1 MPKVICDFHIHS
13 KFSRA
18 TSSRMDVQSLVQ
30 YGTQKGLNVI
40 GTGDFTH
47 PKWLKELEDQ
57 LEEYYNTNL
66 FKPKE
71 ALDEKLRFMLTAEV
85 CTSFKYEEKP
95 RRIHHLLFT
104 PNFDSA
110 KQVSEK
116 LAKFGSLES
125 DGRPILRLS
134 PPELVEMVKETSK
147 RNVIVPAHIWTPWF
161 SLFGSKSGFERIEDC
176 YKDMTKHIFALE
188 TGLSSDPPMNW
199 RLSALDKYTLISNSD
214 SHSPYPYRIGREAN
228 VFDLKEISYREIIDS
243 IRLKDKK
250 RFKFTIETHPAYGKY
265 HWTGH
270 RKCNIMMSPQ
280 DSKRLKGICPRCGRK
295 MTRGV
300 DERID
305 ELSDRNEGYKPESA
319 IDYKHLMPLHEIIA
333 QSLGIQQ
340 IYSPSVWRLYD
351 LLISRF
357 GDEYSVLLEAPKDEI
372 ALISND
378 ELANAII
385 TVRDNK
391 IAVIP
396 GYDGVYGKL
405 IFSEDNVREASINR
419 KFGLERFM

>member
-1 MPKVICDFHIHS
+1 MTKVICDFHIHS

-18 TSSRMDVQSLVQ
+18 TSNIMDVQSLVQ
-30 YGTQKGLNVI
+30 YSTQKGLSVI

-47 PKWLKELEDQ
+47 PRWLKELEDQ
-57 LEEYYNTNL
+57 LVEDSNTCL
-66 FKPKE
+66 LKPKGGLVE
-71 ALDEKLRFMLTAEV
+71 NIRFMLTAEV
-85 CTSFKYEEKP
+85 CTSFTYEDESK
-95 RRIHHLLFT
+95 RIHHLLFV

-116 LAKFGSLES
+116 MVKFGDLES
-125 DGRPILRLS
+125 DGRPNLRLS
-134 PPELVEMVKETSK
+134 PPELVEEVKEVSEM
-147 RNVIVPAHIWTPWF
+147 NVIVPAHIWTPWF

-176 YKDMTKHIFALE
+176 YQDMTKHIFALE

-199 RLSALDKYTLISNSD
+199 RLSALDKYALISNSD

-250 RFKFTIETHPAYGKY
+250 RFKLTIETHPAYGKY

-280 DSKRLKGICPRCGRK
+280 DSKRLQGICPSCGRK
-295 MTRGV
+295 MTQGV
-300 DERID
+300 DERVD
-305 ELSDRNEGYKPESA
+305 ELSDRFEGYKPESA
-319 IDYKHLMPLHEIIA
+319 IEYKHLMPLHEIIA

-340 IYSPSVWRLYD
+340 IYSPSVWRVYD
-351 LLISRF
+351 LLIGRF

-372 ALISND
+372 ALILND

-385 TVRDNK
+385 TVRNNK

-405 IFSEDNVREASINR
+405 IFSEDNVREVSINR

>member
-18 TSSRMDVQSLVQ
+18 TSSSMEVPSLVQ
-30 YGTQKGLNVI
+30 YGKQKGLSVI

-47 PKWLKELEDQ
+47 SKWLKELEDQ
-57 LEEYYNTNL
+57 LEEESNTCL
-66 FKPKE
+66 FKPKGAFVE
-71 ALDEKLRFMLTAEV
+71 NLRFMLTAEV
-85 CTSFKYEEKP
+85 CTSFIHEDKSK
-95 RRIHHLLFT
+95 RIHHLLFT

-116 LAKFGSLES
+116 LVKFGNLES

-134 PPELVEMVKETSK
+134 PPELVEEVKEVSK
-147 RNVIVPAHIWTPWF
+147 MNVIVPAHIWTPWF

-176 YKDMTKHIFALE
+176 YQDMTKHIFALE

-199 RLSALDKYTLISNSD
+199 RLSALDKYALISNSD

-280 DSKRLKGICPRCGRK
+280 DSKRLKGICPVCGRK

-300 DERID
+300 DERVD
-305 ELSDRNEGYKPESA
+305 EIADRFEGFKPESA
-319 IDYKHLMPLHEIIA
+319 IGYKHLMPLHEIIA
-333 QSLGIQQ
+333 KSMGIQQ
-340 IYSPSVWRLYD
+340 IYSSSVWRVFE
-351 LLISRF
+351 LLIGRF
-357 GDEYSVLLEAPKDEI
+357 GDEYAVMLEAPQDEI
-372 ALISND
+372 ALVSND
-378 ELANAII
+378 ELAEAII
-385 TVRDNK
+385 MVRDNK

-405 IFSEDNVREASINR
+405 IFSDDNVGKATNNR

>member
-18 TSSRMDVQSLVQ
+18 TSTRMDVQSLVQ

-57 LEEYYNTNL
+57 LEEHHNTSL

-71 ALDEKLRFMLTAEV
+71 ALDESLRFMLTAEV
-85 CTSFKYEEKP
+85 CTSFEYEEKS

-104 PNFDSA
+104 TNFDSA

-116 LAKFGSLES
+116 LAKFGNLES

-134 PPELVEMVKETSK
+134 PPELVEEVIETSK

-199 RLSALDKYTLISNSD
+199 RVSALDKYTLISNSD

-228 VFDLKEISYREIIDS
+228 VFDLKETSYREIIDS

-270 RKCNIMMSPQ
+270 RKCNIVMSPQ
-280 DSKRLKGICPRCGRK
+280 DSKRLQGICPSCGRK

-300 DERID
+300 DERVD
-305 ELSDRNEGYKPESA
+305 ELSDRYEGYKPESA
-319 IDYKHLMPLHEIIA
+319 IEYKHLMPLHEIIA

-340 IYSPSVWRLYD
+340 IYSPSVWRVYD

-357 GDEYSVLLEAPKDEI
+357 GNEYLVLLEASKDEI

-378 ELANAII
+378 DLANAVI

>member
-30 YGTQKGLNVI
+30 YGTQKGLSVI

-47 PKWLKELEDQ
+47 PQWLKDVENQ
-57 LEEYYNTNL
+57 LEEHNNTSL
-66 FKPKE
+66 FKSKE
-71 ALDEKLRFMLTAEV
+71 TLDENIRFMLTAEV
-85 CTSFKYEEKP
+85 CTSFEYEGKS

-116 LAKFGSLES
+116 LAKYGNLES

-134 PPELVEMVKETSK
+134 PPELVEEMKETSK

-270 RKCNIMMSPQ
+270 RKCNIMMAPQ
-280 DSKRLKGICPRCGRK
+280 DSKRLQGICPSCGRK

-300 DERID
+300 EERVD
-305 ELSDRNEGYKPESA
+305 ELSDRDEGYKPESA
-319 IDYKHLMPLHEIIA
+319 IGYKHLMPLHEIIA
-333 QSLGIQQ
+333 ISLGIQQ
-340 IYSPSVWRLYD
+340 IYSPSVWRVYEQ
-351 LLISRF
+351 LIGRF
-357 GDEYSVLLEAPKDEI
+357 GDEYSVMFEASKNEI
-372 ALISND
+372 ALVSND
-378 ELANAII
+378 ELANVII
-385 TVRDNK
+385 SVRDNK

>member
-1 MPKVICDFHIHS
+1 
-13 KFSRA
+13 
-18 TSSRMDVQSLVQ
+18 MDVQSLIQ
-30 YGTQKGLNVI
+30 YGTQKGLRVI

-47 PKWLKELEDQ
+47 PQWLKELEDQ
-57 LEEYYNTNL
+57 LEEHFNTSL

-71 ALDEKLRFMLTAEV
+71 NLTENILFMLTAEV
-85 CTSFKYEEKP
+85 CTIFKYEEKS

-116 LAKFGSLES
+116 LAKFGNLKS

-134 PPELVEMVKETSK
+134 PPELVEEVKETSK
-147 RNVIVPAHIWTPWF
+147 RNVIIPAHIWTPWF
-161 SLFGSKSGFERIEDC
+161 SLFGSKNGFERIEDC

-228 VFDLKEISYREIIDS
+228 VFVLKKTSYREIIDS
-243 IRLKDKK
+243 IRLKDKN

-280 DSKRLKGICPRCGRK
+280 DAKRLQGICPSCGRK

-300 DERID
+300 DERVE
-305 ELSDRNEGYKPESA
+305 ELSDRYQGYKPESA
-319 IDYKHLMPLHEIIA
+319 IEYKHLMPLHEIIA
-333 QSLGIQQ
+333 RSLGIQQ
-340 IYSPSVWRLYD
+340 IYSPSVWRVYEQ
-351 LLISRF
+351 LIGRF
-357 GDEYSVLLEAPKDEI
+357 DDEYSVLLEASKDEI
-372 ALISND
+372 ALVSND
-378 ELANAII
+378 ELATAII
-385 TVRDNK
+385 TLRENK
-391 IAVIP
+391 FAVIP
-396 GYDGVYGKL
+396 GYDGVYGRL
-405 IFSEDNVREASINR
+405 IFSEDNVREVSTNR
-419 KFGLERFM
+419 KFGLEKFM

>member
-85 CTSFKYEEKP
+85 CTSFKYEEKSK
-95 RRIHHLLFT
+95 RIHHLLFT

-110 KQVSEK
+110 KQVSKK

-270 RKCNIMMSPQ
+270 RKCNIMMSTQ
-280 DSKRLKGICPRCGRK
+280 DSKRLKGICPSCGRK

-300 DERID
+300 DERVD

-340 IYSPSVWRLYD
+340 IYSPSVWRVYD

-357 GDEYSVLLEAPKDEI
+357 GDEYSVLLEAHKDEI

-385 TVRDNK
+385 TVRNNK

>member
-1 MPKVICDFHIHS
+1 
-13 KFSRA
+13 
-18 TSSRMDVQSLVQ
+18 MDVQSLVQ
-30 YGTQKGLNVI
+30 YGTQKGLSVI

-47 PKWLKELEDQ
+47 SKWLKELEDR
-57 LEEYYNTNL
+57 LEEHHNTSL

-71 ALDEKLRFMLTAEV
+71 ALDKSLRFMLTAEV
-85 CTSFKYEEKP
+85 CTSFKYEEKS

-116 LAKFGSLES
+116 LAKFGNLES
-125 DGRPILRLS
+125 DGRPNLRIS
-134 PPELVEMVKETSK
+134 PPELVEEVKETSK

-199 RLSALDKYTLISNSD
+199 RLSALDEYTLISNSD

-243 IRLKDKK
+243 IRLKDKR

-270 RKCNIMMSPQ
+270 RKCNIVMSPQ
-280 DSKRLKGICPRCGRK
+280 DSKRLQGICPSCGRK

-300 DERID
+300 DERVD
-305 ELSDRNEGYKPESA
+305 ELSDRYEGYKPKSA
-319 IDYKHLMPLHEIIA
+319 IEYKHLMPLHEIIA
-333 QSLGIQQ
+333 KSMGIQQ
-340 IYSPSVWRLYD
+340 IYSSSVWRVYD
-351 LLISRF
+351 LLIGRF
-357 GDEYSVLLEAPKDEI
+357 GDEYSVLLEASKDEI

-378 ELANAII
+378 ELANAVI
-385 TVRDNK
+385 TVRNNK

-405 IFSEDNVREASINR
+405 IFSEDNERGVSKNR

>member
-1 MPKVICDFHIHS
+1 MSKFICDFHIHS

-30 YGTQKGLNVI
+30 YGTQKGLSVI

-47 PKWLKELEDQ
+47 PQWLKELDDQ
-57 LEEYYNTNL
+57 LEEHSNTCL
-66 FKPKE
+66 LKPKRS
-71 ALDEKLRFMLTAEV
+71 LVEKLLFMLTAEV
-85 CTSFKYEEKP
+85 CTSFKYEGKP
-95 RRIHHLLFT
+95 KRIHHLIFT

-116 LAKFGSLES
+116 LAKFGDLES
-125 DGRPILRLS
+125 DGRPIIKLS
-134 PPELVEMVKETSK
+134 PPELVEEVKEVSET
-147 RNVIVPAHIWTPWF
+147 NVIVPAHIWTPWF
-161 SLFGSKSGFERIEDC
+161 SLFGSKSGFDKIEDC
-176 YKDMTKHIFALE
+176 YQDMTKHIFALE

-243 IRLKDKK
+243 IRLKDKN

-280 DSKRLKGICPRCGRK
+280 DSKRLQGICPVCGRK

-300 DERID
+300 DERVD
-305 ELSDRNEGYKPESA
+305 EISDRYKGFRPESA

-333 QSLGIQQ
+333 KSMGIQQ
-340 IYSPSVWRLYD
+340 IYSPSVWRAFE
-351 LLISRF
+351 LLIGRF
-357 GDEYSVLLEAPKDEI
+357 GDEYTVMLEASKDEI
-372 ALISND
+372 RLVSND
-378 ELANAII
+378 ELADAII
-385 TVRDNK
+385 NVREDK

-405 IFSEDNVREASINR
+405 IFAENNVEEVANNR